1 MNLIA
6 QTKENYRK
14 ERSFAEMCHFIVSKG
29 NDNTTGTS
37 RSFSKLFIH
46 AHANLGYINCLWYF
60 TTTLLLY

>member
-1 MNLIA
+1 MMNLIA
-6 QTKENYRK
+6 RTKENYRK

-46 AHANLGYINCLWYF
+46 AHANL
-60 TTTLLLY
+60 